1 MNTMATRTRPRLMY
15 VLSLSPDKI
24 GGLEK
29 FLKQFTQVLSQRG
42 WDTVLCF
49 DGSISEEFISYIASP
64 NVQIERLDNQGNLG
78 AGCSREL
85 WALMRRYQPQVFI
98 FAFHGVLRFFPWIAR
113 LGGCRRIYFNDHS
126 SRAPK
131 WVARPLSLRRRV
143 LARILMAPLSGII
156 SVSQFTR
163 RATNALGA
171 TNVENL
177 VVSNGVEARQMDPV
191 YRSQFRER
199 FGIPLTA
206 LVVTQVCWMVPVK
219 GVPTLLEAACT
230 LLAEM
235 PETYFVLVGEGSH
248 LQEYLDRSK
257 ALGVGD
263 RVIFTG
269 KILNPTGEGVFDA
282 TDVYCQ
288 PSVWQEACPLA
299 VLEAMAV
306 GAPLVA
312 SRIGGIP
319 EIVRDEV
326 SGILVPEED
335 PAALSAAL
343 KRLLADAGL
352 RQQFGEAGAELVVAH
367 HQLSNVAERYAD
379 ILLS

>member
-1 MNTMATRTRPRLMY
+1 MNTMATRIRPRLMY

-29 FLKQFTQVLSQRG
+29 FLKQFTQVLAQRG

-85 WALMRRYQPQVFI
+85 WTLMRRYRPQVFI
-98 FAFHGVLRFFPWIAR
+98 FAFHGVLRFFPWIVR

-131 WVARPLSLRRRV
+131 WVARRLSLRRRV

-163 RATNALGA
+163 QTTNVLGA

-191 YRSQFRER
+191 YRSQFRKR

-219 GVPTLLEAACT
+219 GVPTLLEAART

-257 ALGVGD
+257 ELGVGD

-269 KILNPTGEGVFDA
+269 KILNPTDEGVFDA

-288 PSVWQEACPLA
+288 PSVWQEACGLA

-306 GAPLVA
+306 GAPVVA

-335 PAALSAAL
+335 PAALSGAL
-343 KRLLADAGL
+343 KRLLTDAGL
-352 RQQFGEAGAELVVAH
+352 RQQFGQAGAEFVVAH